1 MADDS
6 SPERTGLE
14 DYLGKQVVIDTDS
27 SFILLGTLARVD
39 RDYLTLDDVDVHD
52 TDDAS
57 STKDRYV
64 MESRKLGVRTNRGG
78 AKVRIA
84 RIVSIS
90 LLDDIETW

>member
-1 MADDS
+1 
-6 SPERTGLE
+6 
-14 DYLGKQVVIDTDS
+14 
-27 SFILLGTLARVD
+27 
-39 RDYLTLDDVDVHD
+39 
-52 TDDAS
+52 
-57 STKDRYV
+57 